1 MLRAVTNRKRRL
13 TSLVPM
19 TLGAVLVVGCA
30 GAPGAADGN
39 NADPVAHGEADMT
52 PEPDWRACTEE
63 EVSPSAPDGAED
75 PPDVEIPDDLRC
87 AEVGVAVDHDHPGG
101 RTTALQVA
109 KLPHTGDGESR
120 GTVLYVDGGPGSPG
134 IPTLA
139 VNSEVAAELREDF
152 EVVTWNARGTM
163 GETAELLPHEVCG
176 DRGPEFVSAQTE
188 EEFDEVVAEHEAVAD
203 ECRDH
208 DPDLFDAMNTLQH
221 VGDMEAIRAGLGEE
235 QLNLY
240 AHSHG
245 GVRATAYAELHP
257 ERLSSVFLDSIVNW
271 VSDREHTES
280 TLADELES
288 QFADFGQWCAESEE
302 CALRGED
309 VEERWQTLLARAHED
324 PIPAGAVS
332 LDRAQLSLTGA
343 SVIKAEETWEAF
355 AEAIGTTLEDGD
367 ATPFLDLT
375 GGNLPITP
383 NLIHADRC
391 GDWVPYDDFEGYQE
405 ATESAVG
412 LSDNFGHGQAV
423 KDLNCASWPYEGVNP
438 PGPID
443 AEEPPPFLLAAS
455 ELEYANS
462 APAVADVPGSA
473 TVKVEGTGHGLY
485 FHAPNSCLIE
495 HVNRYFVDGTLPGE
509 GAYCELD

>member
-1 MLRAVTNRKRRL
+1 MLCAETNRKRRL
-13 TSLVPM
+13 TALVSM
-19 TLGAVLVVGCA
+19 TFVAGMVVGCA
-30 GAPGAADGN
+30 GAPGGADGN
-39 NADPVAHGEADMT
+39 NADPVSHGEADAAL
-52 PEPDWRACTEE
+52 EPDWRACTEE
-63 EVSPSAPDGAED
+63 EVFPQVPDGAED
-75 PPDVEIPDDLRC
+75 PPAVEIPDDLRC
-87 AEVGVAVDHDHPGG
+87 AVVEVAVDHDEAGG

-120 GTVLYVDGGPGSPG
+120 GAVLYVDGGPGSPG
-134 IPTLA
+134 IPTLVA
-139 VNSEVAAELREDF
+139 NSEVAAELREDF
-152 EVVTWNARGTM
+152 DVVTWNARGTM

-176 DRGPEFVSAQTE
+176 DLGPEFVSARTE
-188 EEFDEVVAEHEAVAD
+188 GEFDEVVADHEAVAD
-203 ECRDH
+203 ECRGH
-208 DPDLFDAMNTLQH
+208 DPELFEAMDTLQH

-245 GVRATAYAELHP
+245 GVRATAYAGLHP
-257 ERLSSVFLDSIVNW
+257 ERLAAVFLDSTVNW
-271 VSDREHTES
+271 VSGREHTES
-280 TLADELES
+280 TLAGELES
-288 QFADFGQWCAESEE
+288 QFEVFGQWCAESEE

-309 VEERWQTLLARAHED
+309 VEERWQALLAKAHEE
-324 PIPAGAVS
+324 PIPAGQES
-332 LDRAQLSLTGA
+332 FDRAQLSLTGA

-355 AEAIGTTLEDGD
+355 AEAIGTTLEYGD

-375 GGNLPITP
+375 GGSLPLTP
-383 NLIHADRC
+383 NLVHADRC

-412 LSDNFGHGQAV
+412 LSENFGHGQAV
-423 KDLNCASWPYEGVNP
+423 KDLNCASWPHEGVNP

-443 AEEPPPFLLAAS
+443 AEELPPFLLAAS